1 MTDFYCLGDAT
12 RDLLLFINQ
21 APVFGEKTP
30 VEKIA
35 WSLGGNAANVTVGL
49 TRLGIPAGLVTIFGD
64 DDRGVWIKRQ
74 LLENKVDLSESL
86 IETGLTSNL
95 STILV
100 YNSER
105 TILSYH
111 GPSQTEIN
119 AIPEAKWLY
128 LTSAPGRDST
138 SLFRTVANIFVEN
151 LHPPKLAFNPNFED
165 IKKGPEFLRPVL
177 SITDVLIL
185 NREEAETL
193 DAYGPKITVITDGA
207 NGATVYEKGQKVIS
221 KPSAAEKVV
230 EPTGAG
236 DAFSSG
242 FLAGL
247 YYSKTLGEALDWGL
261 KNAASVVQKIGAIE
275 GLLTKESIM
284 S

>member
-12 RDLLLFINQ
+12 RDLLLFIDR
-21 APVFGEKTP
+21 APVYGGKTP

-35 WSLGGNAANVTVGL
+35 WSLGGNAANVSVGL
-49 TRLGIPAGLVTIFGD
+49 TRLGIPTGLMTVFGD
-64 DDRGVWIKRQ
+64 DDRGAWIKRQ

-86 IETGLTSNL
+86 IETGLISNL

-119 AIPEAKWLY
+119 TVPKAQWLY
-128 LTSAPGRDST
+128 LTSAPGRDSAK
-138 SLFRTVANIFVEN
+138 LFKTVANIFVEN

-177 SITDVLIL
+177 SVTDVLIL
-185 NREEAETL
+185 NKEEFETL
-193 DAYGPKITVITDGA
+193 GTKGPKITVVTDGA
-207 NGATVYEKGQKVIS
+207 NGVTLYEGEKTLTK
-221 KPSAAEKVV
+221 AAVPVKMV

-242 FLAGL
+242 FLAAL
-247 YYSKTLGEALDWGL
+247 YLGKDLDTALDWGV
-261 KNAASVVQKIGAIE
+261 KNAASVVSKIGAIE
-275 GLLTKESIM
+275 GLLTYEGISK
-284 S
+284 